1 MAKVTKTQR
10 RTPGRGRK
18 TIDEALIALFIGA
31 MNANG
36 HEAPDEAARAQHLIW
51 STQRFRHR
59 PGEEVDRLIG
69 RVRERLRDGNPQA
82 IIDRAAVVIP
92 VALRPAAF
100 AVLVDLLLADGEL
113 ERQEQ
118 AFLRGL
124 ASQLALT
131 PKMARQIVDVI
142 LLKNRL

>member
-1 MAKVTKTQR
+1 MAKVMKTQR
-10 RTPGRGRK
+10 RTPGRRGMS
-18 TIDEALIALFIGA
+18 IDEALIALFIGA

-36 HEAPDEAARAQHLIW
+36 HEAPDEAARAHHLIW
-51 STQRFRHR
+51 STQRFRHC

-69 RVRERLRDGNPQA
+69 EVREQLRDGDPQA
-82 IIDRAAVVIP
+82 IVDRAANAIP

-124 ASQLALT
+124 ASQLELS
-131 PKMARQIVDVI
+131 PKTARQIVDVI
-142 LLKNRL
+142 LLKNHL